1 MQKKE
6 KLKYHVKQKIL
17 KEPIYN
23 RQEDETDAAWQ
34 AFCVWRDTPEDER
47 TNRAVSKKIGKSRA
61 LIERW
66 IYMWSWRKRLT
77 AWENEKLA
85 DEMDNIKAQHAKAV
99 QQNITIARAFK
110 NEVVKYIKWFND
122 NKTDMLADMNPK
134 DVVWIFQTMT
144 SLERQMNE
152 DLIGNEKA
160 AQTEKEQII
169 FTFER

>member
-1 MQKKE
+1 MFTACCC
-6 KLKYHVKQKIL
+6 
-17 KEPIYN
+17 
-23 RQEDETDAAWQ
+23 RQVSSG
-34 AFCVWRDTPEDER
+34 CVP
-47 TNRAVSKKIGKSRA
+47 
-61 LIERW
+61 
-66 IYMWSWRKRLT
+66 
-77 AWENEKLA
+77 LA
-85 DEMDNIKAQHAKAV
+85 PVFLSNV

-160 AQTEKEQII
+160 AQSEKEQII